1 MTPNFSK
8 RHPTLVAFKDLIDTA
23 LQRNPNMSLAEFKVT
38 YENLMKETDHAELLN
53 LCVSQLEGR
62 MTNCV
67 SCGKSVPAEGSQIC
81 WYCQRRIR

>member
-1 MTPNFSK
+1 MTPNFPK
-8 RHPTLVAFKDLIDTA
+8 RHPTLIAFKDLIDAA
-23 LQRNPNMSLAEFKVT
+23 LQQNPNMSLAEFKVA
-38 YENLMKETDHAELLN
+38 YENLMKETDQSELLN

-67 SCGKSVPAEGSQIC
+67 SCGKPVPAEESHIC